1 MPWSHEN
8 GRENGRGAPV
18 PSHALTALP
27 RILTIMGSGETTPT
41 MARVHRSILDRL
53 GEKPV
58 PAVVLDTPYGFQEN
72 ADDITGRAVDY
83 FRATVGAPFSVAS
96 FRSTDADALTR
107 ETALVRIREARLVF
121 TGPGSPSYALRQ
133 WAGSEIARL
142 LAAKL
147 ANGGAVTMASA
158 AALTLGRYTIPVY
171 EIYKVGAAPNW
182 LDGLDLLTPL
192 GLPVAVVPHYD
203 NAEGGNHDTRFCYMG
218 ERRLAVLEDA
228 LPEDVFIL
236 GVDGHTALI
245 LDLDARSASVVG
257 LGTVTVRKDGRST
270 VFPAGSEVSIAEL
283 VAAARGSALAGGRS
297 AGVRGSALAGVGGA
311 GGAGDAGP
319 AGAVGTGGAGGA
331 GLVGGPAAV
340 LPVLDA
346 ASASSPLREEVARL
360 EAIFAASLDEY
371 DAPAAVRAILAL
383 EETIQSWS
391 HDTDQSD
398 ALAMARSALRAAVV
412 CLGEIAVR
420 GTGDPA
426 DLVRPFVDALLE
438 QRVRAR
444 AAHEWAA
451 ADAIRDRLLAAG
463 IELHDSP
470 DGTTWELRFAVV
482 HPAEAPTH

>member
-1 MPWSHEN
+1 
-8 GRENGRGAPV
+8 V
-18 PSHALTALP
+18 TALP

-41 MARVHRSILDRL
+41 MARVHRALLERL

-72 ADDITGRAVDY
+72 ADDISDRTIDY
-83 FRATVGAPFSVAS
+83 FRTTVGAPFSVAS
-96 FRSTDADALTR
+96 FRSADADALTR

-133 WAGSEIARL
+133 WAGSGIPRL

-147 ANGGAVTMASA
+147 TGGGAVTMASA

-171 EIYKVGAAPNW
+171 EIYKVGEAPRW

-236 GVDGHTALI
+236 GVDGHTALV
-245 LDLDARSASVVG
+245 LDLDARSATVVG
-257 LGTVTVRKDGRST
+257 LGNVTVRKNGRSA
-270 VFPAGSEVSIAEL
+270 VFPAGSEVSIADL
-283 VAAARGSALAGGRS
+283 VAAAHGSAATRESS
-297 AGVRGSALAGVGGA
+297 AAPISSGVPILGAATGSG
-311 GGAGDAGP
+311 
-319 AGAVGTGGAGGA
+319 
-331 GLVGGPAAV
+331 
-340 LPVLDA
+340 
-346 ASASSPLREEVARL
+346 PLREEVARL
-360 EAIFAASLDEY
+360 EAIFAASLDEC
-371 DAPAAVRAILAL
+371 DAPAAVRAVLAL
-383 EETIQSWS
+383 EETIQSWA

-398 ALAMARSALRAAVV
+398 ALAVARSALRAAIV
-412 CLGEIAVR
+412 CLGEMAVL
-420 GTGDPA
+420 GSADPA
-426 DLVRPFVDALLE
+426 ETVRPFVDALLE

-444 AAHEWAA
+444 GAREWAA

-470 DGTTWELRFAVV
+470 DGTTWELRVEGR
-482 HPAEAPTH
+482 PAESPATEPVS